1 MESAEQAMTGKGEG
15 QMQDWFWNRRKGGSG
30 FLRYM
35 VLGLTFLLLSG
46 ATACG
51 KEETGKEALPTATV
65 TAEKGFAGANAE
77 LVERRAKEY
86 ADTIAVTVGEADITM
101 DKAMFLIYSMEV
113 RGNYYARYYAS
124 EYGTDYW
131 ELKYDEEG
139 TTARDLF
146 REYTREALVKYA
158 VLYDCAVKNGMT
170 LTTEEQ
176 AENNAYVEQVK
187 KVLTAEETE
196 RGGFT
201 TEGLRE
207 VCAWMML
214 AEKYYDKMT
223 AGLEITR
230 EGVSEAV
237 SREAY
242 REYETEYLYLA
253 TTYYD
258 ENYELQEETEERK
271 AAYAQQMADYYI
283 ELQNGVTFEEIAEA
297 EERIVHE
304 TRTFLAEGGEAE
316 KAYAEAAGKLA
327 VGEISEPVQ
336 TEYGIYLIKML
347 DDNCTKSY
355 EAAVDAAYEAER
367 SKAFEAA
374 YQVLLAEYPVEFN
387 EEVWKEIVLG
397 ATVSLME

>member
-1 MESAEQAMTGKGEG
+1 
-15 QMQDWFWNRRKGGSG
+15 MQDWVWNGRKGGSG

-35 VLGLTFLLLSG
+35 ALGLMLLLLSG
-46 ATACG
+46 TAACG
-51 KEETGKEALPTATV
+51 KKVADKEALPTATV
-65 TAEKGFAGANAE
+65 TAEKGFADANAE
-77 LVERRAKEY
+77 LVEQRAKEY
-86 ADTIAVTVGEADITM
+86 AQTIAVTVGEMDVRM

-131 ELKYDEEG
+131 EMKYDEEG
-139 TTARDLF
+139 MTTRDLF
-146 REYTREALVKYA
+146 WEYTREAVVKYA

-170 LTTEEQ
+170 LTAEEQ

-187 KVLTAEETE
+187 AVLTAEETE

-223 AGLEITR
+223 AGLEVTR
-230 EGVSEAV
+230 EGVSETI

-258 ENYELQEETEERK
+258 KNYELQEETEERK

-297 EERIVHE
+297 EELIVHD
-304 TRTFLAEGGEAE
+304 TRTFLSEGGEAE
-316 KAYAEAAGKLA
+316 KAYAEAAEKLA